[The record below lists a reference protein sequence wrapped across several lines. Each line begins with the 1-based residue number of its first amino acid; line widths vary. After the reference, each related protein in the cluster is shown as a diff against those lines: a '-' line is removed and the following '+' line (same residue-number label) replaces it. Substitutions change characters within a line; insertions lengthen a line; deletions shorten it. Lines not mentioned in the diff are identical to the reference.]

1 MYVIIEGID
10 TSGKS
15 TQIELLK
22 KKFKNAVFTKEP
34 GGTSLGVK
42 IRQMLLE
49 GHVQSTKAELF
60 LFLADRAELFEE
72 VIKPNLNRLIIS
84 DRGFVSGIAYAMSN
98 HVEVGFD
105 EFLRLNTMALE
116 GNFPDIVF
124 LLKVD
129 KKTILQRLGKKEKD
143 NIEKRGIEYLMDVQK
158 NMQNIIKKIDTKYI
172 EIDASKSIDE
182 IHEEIVKNIGEKF

>member
-22 KKFKNAVFTKEP
+22 NKFKNAVFTKEP
-34 GGTSLGVK
+34 GGTGLGVK

-72 VIKPNLNRLIIS
+72 IIKPNLNNLIIS

-98 HVEVGFD
+98 HIKVDFD
-105 EFLRLNTMALE
+105 EFLKLNALALD

-124 LLKVD
+124 LLRVD
-129 KKTILQRLGKKEKD
+129 KKTILQRLGRKEQD
-143 NIEKRGIEYLMDVQK
+143 NIEKRGIEYLLDVQK
-158 NMQNIIKKIDTKYI
+158 NMQNIIKKINTKYI

-182 IHEEIVKNIGEKF
+182 IHKEIVKNIGERL